1 MDASLIFSFFLIFV
15 LRVVD
20 TTLSTLTTMFMSQG
34 NKKIAPITGC
44 LQTATWV
51 KDSHLVNELRNMN
64 LMVTVIDGQGRDHS
78 KRLVIFIA
86 LQRKKLP
93 AVRKFLRDH
102 KVFIT
107 VSKGDMYL
115 NI

>member
-1 MDASLIFSFFLIFV
+1 
-15 LRVVD
+15 
-20 TTLSTLTTMFMSQG
+20 
-34 NKKIAPITGC
+34 
-44 LQTATWV
+44 
-51 KDSHLVNELRNMN
+51 MN

-86 LQRKKLP
+86 LQRKKLA